1 MPLITMSAALTAAR
15 PGGLGSFNV
24 ITLEHAEAIV
34 GGAESAKSPVVLQIS
49 ENTAKYHRG
58 LAPVAAACL
67 HIAAASTASV
77 VVHLDHATSADLVRE
92 AVDLGVRSVMF
103 DASMLSH
110 DENVEATAAVA
121 KWCHDRDV
129 HVEAEL
135 GEVGG
140 KDGVHAA
147 GARTD
152 PAEAAEYVAATGVDA
167 LAVAVGSSHA
177 MLTRDAVLDDDLI
190 ARLAAAVTVPLVL
203 HGSSGVPDAGL
214 QSAVRHGMAKIN
226 IATHLNKV
234 MATAVRSALTN
245 ELLVDP
251 RKYLGPGRTAVQ
263 AEVERLL
270 RVLAID

>member
-1 MPLITMSAALTAAR
+1 VPLVAMSAALAAAR

-34 GGAESAKSPVVLQIS
+34 GAAEAAKRPVVLQIS
-49 ENTAKYHRG
+49 ENTAIYHRG

-67 HIAAASTASV
+67 HIADASSATV
-77 VVHLDHATSADLVRE
+77 VVHLDHATSEALVHE
-92 AVDLGVRSVMF
+92 AVGLGVRSVMF
-103 DASMLSH
+103 DASTRSH
-110 DENVEATAAVA
+110 DDNVEATAAVT
-121 KWCHDRDV
+121 KWCHDREV

-152 PAEAAEYVAATGVDA
+152 PVEAAEYVAVTGIDA

-177 MLTRDAVLDDDLI
+177 MLTRDAVLDDELI
-190 ARLAAAVTVPLVL
+190 ARIAAHVSVPLVL

-214 QSAVRHGMAKIN
+214 QSAVKHGMAKIN

-234 MATAVRSALTN
+234 LASAVRSALTD

-263 AEVERLL
+263 SEVERLL
-270 RVLAID
+270 RLLALD